1 MQPRVLFYVQHLLG
15 IGHLMRACRIAKALR
30 DTFEVRLVVGGELPS
45 GIVPDGVGLT
55 RLPAVRA
62 GSQGFGTLVHPDGR
76 SFDDHD
82 KASRRDLLLRCFDDL
97 APAIVLV
104 EAFPFGRRQMRFELL
119 PLLERAVAAPHRPLI
134 ACSVRDI
141 LQDTRPDRQD
151 ETANLVRRYFDIVL
165 VHGDEHLVR
174 LEDSYP
180 AAHRLADL
188 IAYTGMVGPEQDLA
202 GWIEPDEVFDV
213 VVSVGGGAVGSRL
226 VEAAL
231 AARPMTTLARARWLV
246 LTGPN
251 ADKAFV
257 ETSLDPDVVVRSF
270 VSDLPARLARAKVS
284 VSQAGYNTVADL
296 VTARC
301 RAVLVPFASGGE
313 TEQTRRASVFAARGW
328 AVSLDE
334 ASLDPASL
342 ASAMER
348 ALALPFSVPTVAM
361 DGGATTRHILARRL
375 NHGRPDTA

>member
-1 MQPRVLFYVQHLLG
+1 MKPRVLFYVQHLLG
-15 IGHLMRACRIAKALR
+15 IGHLMRASRIAKALR
-30 DTFEVRLVVGGELPS
+30 DAFEVLLVVGGELPP
-45 GIVPDGVGLT
+45 GIAPEGVGLF

-62 GSQGFGTLVHPDGR
+62 GAQGFGTLVHPDGR
-76 SFDDHD
+76 LFDDSD
-82 KASRRDLLLRCFDDL
+82 KAHRRDLLLRCFDDVE
-97 APAIVLV
+97 PAVLLI

-119 PLLERAVAAPHRPLI
+119 PLLERAATAPRRPLI

-151 ETANLVRRYFDIVL
+151 ETAELVRRYFDLVL
-165 VHGDEHLVR
+165 VHGDEQLVR

-180 AAHRLADL
+180 AAHRFEDR
-188 IAYTGMVGPEQDLA
+188 IAYTGMVGPEPDR
-202 GWIEPDEVFDV
+202 GGGIEPDEVFDV

-231 AARPMTTLARARWLV
+231 AARPLTTLARARWLI

-251 ADKAFV
+251 ADGTFA
-257 ETSLDPDVVVRSF
+257 SSDPDVVVKPF
-270 VSDLPARLARAKVS
+270 VPDLPARLARAKVS

-301 RAVLVPFASGGE
+301 RAVLVPFAGGGE
-313 TEQTRRASVFAARGW
+313 TEQSRRAALFAARRW

-334 ASLDPASL
+334 TSLGPASL
-342 ASAMER
+342 ALAVDR
-348 ALALPFSVPTVAM
+348 ALTLPLTNPTLAL
-361 DGGATTRHILARRL
+361 DGGTTTRHILARRL
-375 NHGRPDTA
+375 NLGPAASP